1 MVRGLDGSGE
11 RQKTDWGVSPL
22 GLMSSVPEAVLP
34 VLEKMEGNSVH
45 VSWGPHPS
53 EQHGGCITHY
63 TIYLERS
70 SRERQNCKKHKSEVY
85 QLVWCSV

>member
-1 MVRGLDGSGE
+1 MVRGLDGSVE

-45 VSWGPHPS
+45 VSWGQPPS
-53 EQHGGCITHY
+53 GQRGGCITSY

-85 QLVWCSV
+85 QTVWCSV